1 MHESLNC
8 KVQGVRELSMT
19 ALLVAD
25 SGSDV
30 IVATEH
36 WFWPF
41 ESQRLSQAHPYFAA
55 EVKTNARLTP
65 HSRGDVVEWD

>member
-1 MHESLNC
+1 
-8 KVQGVRELSMT
+8 MT

-36 WFWPF
+36 WLWPF
-41 ESQRLSQAHPYFAA
+41 KSQRLSQAHPSFAA
-55 EVKTNARLTP
+55 EVKHDASLTP
-65 HSRGDVVEWD
+65 HS